1 VASER
6 PGATE
11 MPGFGD
17 TLQRIGRTLAGR
29 GAADAPRTQSPLPAG
44 ALVPGTLVGGYRIER
59 LIGRGAM
66 GAVYLAVDPR
76 NDTPVALKT
85 LALAQEFDDADYAA
99 ARVRF
104 LQEAATA
111 SRLQHPDI
119 VALYGAGDDRGIAFL
134 AMEALAGADLSR
146 YTRPSRLLPEP
157 VVLRIV
163 ARVAEALAYAHQQG
177 VVHRDVKPANVM
189 VDLPTHQVKV
199 TDFGIAR
206 CTDAAR
212 TRTGLTI
219 GTPAFMAP
227 EQLAGDAPDA
237 ASDLYAL
244 GVMLFQLLTGR
255 LPYEGDSMGRLL
267 KAIATEPPLALHALK
282 PSLPPALAPLMDGL
296 LAKSARA
303 RSRDGR
309 EVATALLAVRF
320 D

>member
-44 ALVPGTLVGGYRIER
+44 ALVPGTLVGGYRIQR

-85 LALAQEFDDADYAA
+85 LALAQEFDEADYAA
-99 ARVRF
+99 ARLRF

-255 LPYEGDSMGRLL
+255 LPYEGDSLGRLL
-267 KAIATEPPLALHALK
+267 KAIATEPPLALHALR
-282 PSLPPALAPLMDGL
+282 PSLPAELAPLMDSL

-303 RSRDGR
+303 RSRDGH
-309 EVATALLAVRF
+309 EVAAALLAVRF

>member
-29 GAADAPRTQSPLPAG
+29 GADAPRTQSPLPAG

-85 LALAQEFDDADYAA
+85 LALAQEFDEAGYAA
-99 ARVRF
+99 ARLRF

-227 EQLAGDAPDA
+227 EQLAGEAPDA

-255 LPYEGDSMGRLL
+255 LPYEGDSLGRLL
-267 KAIATEPPLALHALK
+267 KAIATEPPLTLHALR
-282 PSLPPALAPLMDGL
+282 PSLPAELAPLMDSL

-309 EVATALLAVRF
+309 EIAAALLAVRF

>member
-1 VASER
+1 M
-6 PGATE
+6 G
-11 MPGFGD
+11 GLGD
-17 TLQRIGRTLAGR
+17 ALHRLSRTLG
-29 GAADAPRTQSPLPAG
+29 GHPGDPPRSQSPLPAG
-44 ALVPGTLVGGYRIER
+44 ALVPGTLLGGYRIER

-76 NDTPVALKT
+76 TDAPLALKT
-85 LALAQEFDDADYAA
+85 LALAQEFDEAEHDA
-99 ARVRF
+99 ARARF
-104 LQEAATA
+104 LQEAAAA

-119 VALYGAGDDRGIAFL
+119 VTLYGAGEDRGIAYL

-163 ARVAEALAYAHQQG
+163 ARVAEALAYAHRQG

-189 VDLPTHQVKV
+189 VDLPAHQVKV

-212 TRTGLTI
+212 TRTGLII
-219 GTPAFMAP
+219 GTPAYMAP

-255 LPYEGDSMGRLL
+255 LPYEGESMGRLL
-267 KAIATEPPLALHALK
+267 QAIAKQAPPALRELR
-282 PSLPPALAPLMDGL
+282 PSLPPALEPLVRRL
-296 LAKSARA
+296 LAKNARE
-303 RSRDGR
+303 RWRDGQ
-309 EVATALLAVRF
+309 EVAAALLDLRL

>member
-1 VASER
+1 
-6 PGATE
+6 
-11 MPGFGD
+11 MPGLNQ
-17 TLQRIGRTLAGR
+17 TLQRLRRSL
-29 GAADAPRTQSPLPAG
+29 GARRAALAPRTQSPLPAG
-44 ALVPGTLVGGYRIER
+44 ALVPGTLLGGYRIDR

-66 GAVYLAVDPR
+66 GAVYLAIDPR
-76 NDTPVALKT
+76 NDMPVALKT
-85 LALAQEFDDADYAA
+85 LALAQEFDAADYNS
-99 ARVRF
+99 ARARF
-104 LQEAATA
+104 LQEARAA

-119 VALYGAGDDRGIAFL
+119 VTLYGAGEDRGIAFL

-157 VVLRIV
+157 IVLRIV

-177 VVHRDVKPANVM
+177 VVHRDIKPANVM
-189 VDLPTHQVKV
+189 VHLPTHQVKV

-267 KAIATEPPLALHALK
+267 QAIATAAPLSLHTLR
-282 PSLPPALAPLMDGL
+282 PSLPPALAPLMANL
-296 LAKSARA
+296 LAKSARD
-303 RSRDGR
+303 RSRDGHG
-309 EVATALLAVRF
+309 VAAALLAVRF

>member
-1 VASER
+1 MA
-6 PGATE
+6 GIA
-11 MPGFGD
+11 D
-17 TLQRIGRTLAGR
+17 AWQRLRRTLGR
-29 GAADAPRTQSPLPAG
+29 RRADDGAPRAQSPLPAG
-44 ALVPGTLVGGYRIER
+44 ALVPGTLLGGYRIER

-66 GAVYLAVDPR
+66 GAVYLATDPR
-76 NDTPVALKT
+76 NDAPVALKT
-85 LALAQEFDDADYAA
+85 LALAQEFDDAEHDS
-99 ARVRF
+99 ARARF
-104 LQEAATA
+104 LQEAAAA

-119 VALYGAGDDRGIAFL
+119 VTLYGAGEDRGIAYL

-163 ARVAEALAYAHQQG
+163 ARVADALAYAHRQG

-212 TRTGLTI
+212 TRTGLII

-227 EQLAGDAPDA
+227 EQLAGEAPDA

-255 LPYEGDSMGRLL
+255 LPYEGESMGRLL
-267 KAIATEPPLALHALK
+267 QAIGSGPPLELHALR
-282 PSLPPALAPLMDGL
+282 PALPAALAPLMQRL
-296 LAKSARA
+296 LAKRA
-303 RSRDGR
+303 RERWRDGR
-309 EVATALLAVRF
+309 EVAAALLAVRF
-320 D
+320 DAPAVARS

>member
-11 MPGFGD
+11 MPGLAD
-17 TLQRIGRTLAGR
+17 TLHRIGRTLAGR
-29 GAADAPRTQSPLPAG
+29 SIDAPRTQSPMPAG
-44 ALVPGTLVGGYRIER
+44 ALVPGTLLGGYRIER

-85 LALAQEFDDADYAA
+85 LALAQEFGDADYAT
-99 ARVRF
+99 ARQRF

-111 SRLQHPDI
+111 SRLHHPDI
-119 VALYGAGDDRGIAFL
+119 VALYGAGEDRGIAFL

-157 VVLRIV
+157 IVLRIV
-163 ARVAEALAYAHQQG
+163 ARVAEALAHAHQQG

-227 EQLAGDAPDA
+227 EQLAGDVPDA

-267 KAIATEPPLALHALK
+267 RAIATEPPLELHSVR
-282 PSLPPALAPLMDGL
+282 PSLPPALAPLMANL

-303 RSRDGR
+303 RSRDGHA
-309 EVATALLAVRF
+309 VAAALLAVRF

>member
-1 VASER
+1 M
-6 PGATE
+6 G
-11 MPGFGD
+11 GFGD
-17 TLQRIGRTLAGR
+17 ALQRLSRTLTGH
-29 GAADAPRTQSPLPAG
+29 AADAPRAQSPLPAG
-44 ALVPGTLVGGYRIER
+44 ALVPGTLLGGYRIER

-76 NDTPVALKT
+76 NDAPLALKT
-85 LALAQEFDDADYAA
+85 LALAQEFDEPEHDV
-99 ARVRF
+99 ARARF
-104 LQEAATA
+104 LQEAAAA

-119 VALYGAGDDRGIAFL
+119 VTLYGAGEDRGIAYL

-157 VVLRIV
+157 VVLRIA
-163 ARVAEALAYAHQQG
+163 ARVAEALAYAHRQG
-177 VVHRDVKPANVM
+177 IVHRDVKPANVM

-212 TRTGLTI
+212 TRTGLII
-219 GTPAFMAP
+219 GTPAYMAP

-255 LPYEGDSMGRLL
+255 LPYEGESMGRLL
-267 KAIATEPPLALHALK
+267 QAISQQPPPRLRALRPGLPAALD
-282 PSLPPALAPLMDGL
+282 PLMDKL
-296 LAKSARA
+296 LAKTARE
-303 RSRDGR
+303 RWRDGQQ
-309 EVATALLAVRF
+309 AADALLAVRF

>member
-44 ALVPGTLVGGYRIER
+44 ALVPGTLVGGYRIQR

-85 LALAQEFDDADYAA
+85 LALAQEFDEADYAA
-99 ARVRF
+99 ARLRF

-189 VDLPTHQVKV
+189 VDLPNHQVKV

-255 LPYEGDSMGRLL
+255 LPYEGDSLGRLL
-267 KAIATEPPLALHALK
+267 KAIATEPPLALHALR
-282 PSLPPALAPLMDGL
+282 PSLPAELAPLMDSL

-303 RSRDGR
+303 RSRDGH
-309 EVATALLAVRF
+309 EVAAALLAVRF

>member
-99 ARVRF
+99 ARQRF

-255 LPYEGDSMGRLL
+255 LPYEGDSLGRLL
-267 KAIATEPPLALHALK
+267 KAIATEPPLALHALR
-282 PSLPPALAPLMDGL
+282 PLLPAELAPLMDSL

-303 RSRDGR
+303 RSRDGH
-309 EVATALLAVRF
+309 EVAAALLAVRF

>member
-1 VASER
+1 MS
-6 PGATE
+6 GL
-11 MPGFGD
+11 GD
-17 TLQRIGRTLAGR
+17 TLHRFGRSLIARRT
-29 GAADAPRTQSPLPAG
+29 DDTPRTQSPLPAG
-44 ALVPGTLVGGYRIER
+44 ALVPGTLLGGYRIER

-76 NDTPVALKT
+76 NDLAVALKT
-85 LALAQEFDDADYAA
+85 LALAQEFDDAGYAS
-99 ARVRF
+99 ARQRF

-119 VALYGAGDDRGIAFL
+119 VALYGAGEDRGIAFL

-157 VVLRIV
+157 IVLRIV
-163 ARVAEALAYAHQQG
+163 ARVAEALAYAHRQG

-189 VDLPTHQVKV
+189 VHLPSHQVKV

-227 EQLAGDAPDA
+227 EQLAGEVPDA

-267 KAIATEPPLALHALK
+267 RAIATEPPLALHDLR
-282 PSLPPALAPLMDGL
+282 PSLPPALTPLLEGL

-303 RSRDGR
+303 RSRDGH
-309 EVATALLAVRF
+309 EVAAALLAVRF

>member
-1 VASER
+1 
-6 PGATE
+6 
-11 MPGFGD
+11 MPGLAD

-29 GAADAPRTQSPLPAG
+29 GVDPPRTQSPLPAG

-99 ARVRF
+99 ARLRF

-157 VVLRIV
+157 IVLRIV

-267 KAIATEPPLALHALK
+267 KAIATEPPLALRALR
-282 PSLPPALAPLMDGL
+282 PSLPAELAPLMDGL

-303 RSRDGR
+303 RSRDGH
-309 EVATALLAVRF
+309 EVAAALLAVRF